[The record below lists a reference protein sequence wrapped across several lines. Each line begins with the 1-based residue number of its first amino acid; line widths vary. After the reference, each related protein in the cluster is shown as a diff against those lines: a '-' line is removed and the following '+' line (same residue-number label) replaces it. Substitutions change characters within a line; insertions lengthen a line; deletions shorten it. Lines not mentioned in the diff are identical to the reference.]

1 MTKKTPKPP
10 AHQTPKDLREALA
23 SSPAAEIAWKDLTPL
38 ARNEWICWVISVK
51 KAETREHHIQRACAE
66 LVAGKR
72 RPCCFPG
79 CIHRK

>member
-1 MTKKTPKPP
+1 MINKTSKPP
-10 AHQTPKDLREALA
+10 VHNLPKDLREALA
-23 SSPAAEIAWKDLTPL
+23 SSKSAQAAWKTLTPL

-51 KAETREHHIQRACAE
+51 KAETRQEHIQRARTQIAE
-66 LVAGKR
+66 GKR